1 MVLVVTAAGVGLGL
15 DGSAVG
21 DGAAAGVGLGL
32 AGESRG
38 LPVVA
43 GWLWLIP
50 GVAGHRAEWHCG
62 GLAQKEGVRCTRL
75 PFITTGRGQGSLGQ
89 VPDSGTKVLHHRVK
103 LGEHHRPGCWGVS
116 TPVWRK
122 VVMMHDE

>member
-32 AGESRG
+32 VGESRG
-38 LPVVA
+38 LPVMA

-50 GVAGHRAEWHCG
+50 GAARRQA
-62 GLAQKEGVRCTRL
+62 
-75 PFITTGRGQGSLGQ
+75 
-89 VPDSGTKVLHHRVK
+89 
-103 LGEHHRPGCWGVS
+103 
-116 TPVWRK
+116 
-122 VVMMHDE
+122 

>member
-32 AGESRG
+32 VGESRG

-43 GWLWLIP
+43 DWLWLIP
-50 GVAGHRAEWHCG
+50 GVAGRRANWQCG
-62 GLAQKEGVRCTRL
+62 GLAHR
-75 PFITTGRGQGSLGQ
+75 RG
-89 VPDSGTKVLHHRVK
+89 
-103 LGEHHRPGCWGVS
+103 
-116 TPVWRK
+116 
-122 VVMMHDE
+122 